1 MEHGS
6 KEKVSYHAL
15 YTHTHTHSIRK
26 TVLLSSAVPVLK
38 LHDGTLVVKSNNFYN
53 VSDAISVTREIYR

>member
-1 MEHGS
+1 MS
-6 KEKVSYHAL
+6 CFI

>member
-6 KEKVSYHAL
+6 KEKVSCHAL
-15 YTHTHTHSIRK
+15 YTHTHSIRK

>member
-1 MEHGS
+1 M
-6 KEKVSYHAL
+6 
-15 YTHTHTHSIRK
+15 RK
-26 TVLLSSAVPVLK
+26 TVRLSSAVPVLK

>member
-6 KEKVSYHAL
+6 KEKVSCHAL
-15 YTHTHTHSIRK
+15 YTHTHNIRK